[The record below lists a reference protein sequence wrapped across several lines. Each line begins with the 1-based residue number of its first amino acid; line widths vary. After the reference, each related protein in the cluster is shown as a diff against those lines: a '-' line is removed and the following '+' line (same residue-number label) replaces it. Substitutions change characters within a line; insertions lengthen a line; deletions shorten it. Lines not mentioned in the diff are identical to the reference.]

1 MNSII
6 WLVFVLVLVLEGLG
20 SMFYLKVWKKMIFA
34 MINLFDNILCRFG
47 GGFVVVGVVVYYML
61 RKMID

>member
-1 MNSII
+1 MNLII

-20 SMFYLKVWKKMIFA
+20 LMFYLKVWKKMIFV
-34 MINLFDNILCRFG
+34 MINLFDNILCCFG

-61 RKMID
+61 RKMIG